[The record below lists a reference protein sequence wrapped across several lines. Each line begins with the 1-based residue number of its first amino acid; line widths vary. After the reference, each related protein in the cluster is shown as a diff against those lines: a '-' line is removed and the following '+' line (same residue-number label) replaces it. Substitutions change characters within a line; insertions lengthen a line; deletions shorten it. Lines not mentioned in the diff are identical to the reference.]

1 MVINKSF
8 NLIIDF
14 ENQKSLIQYLLE
26 KERIKEV
33 NFIVDYLIKNNN
45 ENNDSLEIIYP
56 DLMQLLYFKKFNL
69 NDFLNIDKQ
78 EEYLS
83 SDDKLKEKLGYF
95 CNLEQIIITDKL
107 P

>member
-14 ENQKSLIQYLLE
+14 ENQKSLIEYLLE

-69 NDFLNIDKQ
+69 NDFLNIDK
-78 EEYLS
+78 
-83 SDDKLKEKLGYF
+83 
-95 CNLEQIIITDKL
+95 
-107 P
+107 